1 MSESLT
7 EVGVLDGALAISA
20 LSALAH
26 DGRLDVFRRL
36 VKAGPE
42 GLPAGEI
49 AREVGAPPST
59 LSTNLAILLNAG
71 LVTARRDGRSIIYSA
86 AYGRMRDLIAY
97 LMEDCCGGNAEIC
110 APIAAVAGRCCAPA
124 C

>member
-1 MSESLT
+1 MSDVLD

-26 DGRLDVFRRL
+26 DARLQVFRLL

-49 AREVGAPPST
+49 AREIGAPAST

-71 LVTARRDGRSIIYSA
+71 LVTALRDGRSIIYAA
-86 AYGRMRDLIAY
+86 AYDRMRAG
-97 LMEDCCGGNAEIC
+97 CWRSSATRSPPTTS
-110 APIAAVAGRCCAPA
+110 APPA
-124 C
+124 TSARPARPVST